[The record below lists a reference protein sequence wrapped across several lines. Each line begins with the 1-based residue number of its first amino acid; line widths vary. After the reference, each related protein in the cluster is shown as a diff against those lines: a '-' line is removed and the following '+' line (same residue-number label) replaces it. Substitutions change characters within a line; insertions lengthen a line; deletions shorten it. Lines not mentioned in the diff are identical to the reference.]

1 MSNLEVKNIYSEFT
15 PRKICSRHFGQIRVT
30 FVRIFCA
37 QKFKHPTRHGVSKEG
52 STSIMD
58 EVVLV
63 YRVTGPRRE
72 IRDLQLQKNDLK
84 NEMTNLRA
92 EIYKIQYKT
101 IGIRISDNE
110 SVLRETIRRSFKG
123 YFLLSPNNLSRKTH
137 TYSEIT
143 RLYRQNTSYFHS
155 EYFLFTIYLVY
166 LFSGFIYQVS
176 HIVKALY

>member
-1 MSNLEVKNIYSEFT
+1 
-15 PRKICSRHFGQIRVT
+15 
-30 FVRIFCA
+30 
-37 QKFKHPTRHGVSKEG
+37 
-52 STSIMD
+52 MD

-63 YRVTGPRRE
+63 YRVTGLRRE

-176 HIVKALY
+176 HIVKAFY